1 MGDISLFESP
11 RKYVGIVARLGILE
25 GIVSKR
31 RIKLRRKIMIL
42 MMSLKNNL
50 KRMVEMPLLQLW
62 QHV

>member
-31 RIKLRRKIMIL
+31 RIKL
-42 MMSLKNNL
+42 
-50 KRMVEMPLLQLW
+50 
-62 QHV
+62 